1 MIKCIAIDDEPLAL
15 DVMENYISKTPELE
29 FTGRYTSPMEAL
41 EVLNSGSVDLLF
53 LDIQMSEISGIQ
65 FLKTLK
71 NPPLVI
77 LTTAYDNYALQ
88 GYDLD
93 VVDYLLKPIPFER
106 FLKAVNKAVDLY
118 RYNKNALSKEVVS
131 YEHGYIFIKSEYQIL
146 KIDLKDIL
154 YVEGLKDY
162 VKIFCINHPH
172 PILSLQNLK
181 AIESKLPVSH
191 FVRVH
196 KSFIVALP
204 KINAVHKGR
213 IRIGEKE
220 IPIGDNYKDTFLKH
234 IN

>member
-1 MIKCIAIDDEPLAL
+1 MKCIAIDDEPLAL
-15 DVMENYISKTPELE
+15 DVMENYISKVPELE
-29 FTGRYTSPMEAL
+29 FKGRYTSPMDAL
-41 EVLNSGSVDLLF
+41 ETLNNGEVDLLF

-93 VVDYLLKPIPFER
+93 VTDYLLKPIPFER
-106 FLKAVNKAVDLY
+106 FLKAVNKAVELY
-118 RYNKNALSKEVVS
+118 QYNRNNLSKEALS
-131 YEHGYIFIKSEYQIL
+131 YQHGYIFVKSEYQIL
-146 KIDLKDIL
+146 KINLKDIL

-162 VKIFCINHPH
+162 VKIFCGGN

-181 AIESKLPVSH
+181 AIEGKLPLSH

-204 KINAVHKGR
+204 KINSVHKGR
-213 IRIGEKE
+213 IKIGEKE
-220 IPIGDNYKDTFLKH
+220 IPIGDNYKDLFLKF
-234 IN
+234 INS

>member
-1 MIKCIAIDDEPLAL
+1 MKCIAIDDEPLAL
-15 DVMENYISKTPELE
+15 DVMENYISKVPELE
-29 FTGRYTSPMEAL
+29 FKGRYTSPMDAL
-41 EVLNSGSVDLLF
+41 ETLNNGEVDLLF

-93 VVDYLLKPIPFER
+93 VTDYLLKPIPFER
-106 FLKAVNKAVDLY
+106 FLKAVNKAVELY
-118 RYNKNALSKEVVS
+118 QYNRSNQSKEALS
-131 YEHGYIFIKSEYQIL
+131 YQHGYIFVKSEYQIL
-146 KIDLKDIL
+146 KINLKDIL

-162 VKIFCINHPH
+162 VKIFCGGN

-181 AIESKLPVSH
+181 AIEGKLPLTH

-204 KINAVHKGR
+204 KINSVHKGR
-213 IRIGEKE
+213 IKIGEKE
-220 IPIGDNYKDTFLKH
+220 IPIGDNYKDLFLKL
-234 IN
+234 INS